1 MKLAI
6 QILLPVLV
14 LGGSAA
20 IAAKMIAS
28 MEKPKVIAPQPR
40 TPLVRVLDAKPGRVE
55 IDVRAQGVVEAATS
69 VTLSAQVAGR
79 IRAVSDR
86 LRAGE
91 FFAAGETL
99 VQIDDS
105 DYLLALVQAD
115 AAVKRAELR
124 LAQERAEAEVSK
136 RAWEQLESDRKPDA
150 LATRELFVAEA
161 SAALAAAKAQQRR
174 AQLDLQRTL
183 ISLPFAGRVRSTSAD
198 VGQYVAPGQAL
209 AQVYGTDFVEV
220 RLPIPDEDAAFL
232 DLARG
237 PNGERTQHEVTLTAD
252 FAGRVH
258 EWKGTIVRA
267 EGEIDRRTRQVT
279 LIASVAAPFDD
290 GGDPLRQP
298 LSVGMFVDAT
308 IRGRAFDNVLTLP
321 RSAVRADNTILVLDI
336 ENRLHARSIRV
347 LRKER
352 DVIHVEGGL
361 EAGERV
367 AISPIETFIDGM
379 PVQVLTDDGDAAT
392 APKVAPQEGAK
403 R

>member
-14 LGGSAA
+14 LGGAAA

-28 MEKPKVIAPQPR
+28 AEKPKVTAPQPR

-55 IDVRAQGVVEAATS
+55 IDVRAQGVVEPATS
-69 VTLSAQVAGR
+69 VTLSAQIAGR
-79 IRAVSDR
+79 IRAVSER

-91 FFAAGETL
+91 FFAAGEPL
-99 VQIDDS
+99 VWIDDA
-105 DYLLALVQAD
+105 DYRLALVQAD
-115 AAVKRAELR
+115 AAVKRSELR

-136 RAWEQLESDRKPDA
+136 RAWEQLESSRQPDA
-150 LATRELFVAEA
+150 LATRQLFVAEA
-161 SAALAAAKAQQRR
+161 EAALSAAKAQQER
-174 AQLDLQRTL
+174 AQLDLQRT
-183 ISLPFAGRVRSTSAD
+183 IVSLPFAGRIRSTSAD
-198 VGQYVAPGQAL
+198 AGQYVAPGQAL
-209 AQVYGTDFVEV
+209 AQAYGTDFVEV

-237 PNGERTQHEVTLTAD
+237 PSGERTQHEVTLTAD
-252 FAGRVH
+252 FAGRIH
-258 EWKGTIVRA
+258 EWKGAIVRA

-279 LIASVAAPFDD
+279 LVARVAKPFDD
-290 GGDPLRQP
+290 NGDPLRQP

-321 RSAVRADNTILVLDI
+321 RSAVRADGTILVLDV
-336 ENRLHARSIRV
+336 ENRLHARTVRV

-352 DVIHVEGGL
+352 DVVRVEGGL
-361 EAGERV
+361 TSGERV

-379 PVQVLTDDGDAAT
+379 PVQVLADEGNAAT

-403 R
+403 